1 MEEVTMLTLFSVKKY
16 SYHHLYVFSRTE
28 AIAQTLLYHLSE
40 LANLPLPRVNDII
53 VKNMEFSDILPKSLT
68 VSTRNGTLVDESG
81 TSLFKI
87 GTTRKKDIIK
97 VVKSVLNGTRKND
110 ISRNIEFMR
119 SGLGINMTYTIREA
133 GKYNKYED
141 TLLSAHIFVE
151 HLIAKGLTYEDAAK
165 NVTKV
170 IDLYIDKLRN
180 RV

>member
-1 MEEVTMLTLFSVKKY
+1 MEEVTMLTIFGIKKY
-16 SYHHLYVFSRTE
+16 SYQHLYVFSRTQ

-53 VKNMEFSDILPKSLT
+53 EKNMEFSDILPKKLDI
-68 VSTRNGTLVDESG
+68 STRNGTLVDEFG
-81 TSLFKI
+81 TSLFVI
-87 GTTRKKDIIK
+87 GNTRKKDIAK
-97 VVKSVLNGTRKND
+97 VVKSVINGTRKND
-110 ISRNIEFMR
+110 INRSIEFTR

-141 TLLSAHIFVE
+141 TLLAAHIFVE
-151 HLIAKGLTYEDAAK
+151 HLIAKGLTYEDAIK

>member
-1 MEEVTMLTLFSVKKY
+1 MEELTMLTMFSIKKY
-16 SYHHLYVFSRTE
+16 SYHHLYVFSRSE

-40 LANLPLPRVNDII
+40 LANLPLPRVSDII
-53 VKNMEFSDILPKSLT
+53 EKNMEFSDILPKNLA

-87 GTTRKKDIIK
+87 GTSRKKDMAK
-97 VVKSVLNGTRKND
+97 VVKSVINGTRKND

-119 SGLGINMTYTIREA
+119 SGLGINMTYTVKEA

-151 HLIAKGLTYEDAAK
+151 HLMAQGLTYDVAVE